1 MALSEENIIRIVDEA
16 FRRQFGANHPDGLTG
31 PWVRETYDDDGYAIV
46 NYMGEFWRAG
56 YSRDERDVTFAGREE
71 WEKVA
76 EERQWVVSPDNARA
90 LALKVVDTT
99 ATELI
104 CEGPL
109 VLFGGRDLSGERFT
123 KSTVFDSPYTRRGQL
138 LIDWEHGQEPDRD
151 RSGRKIRQPGRDD
164 ILGYVD
170 WKTARVDEEI
180 GVLARHVLDR
190 REWYVREFVEP
201 LVRAELVGTSSEA
214 APKGIKKSLDGTIQA
229 WPLKRQSL
237 TVMPMEPRMMLT
249 KHQLHVVKSLAKYS
263 PALKALLRKGGQ
275 ETAADGRDARRALEI
290 ELNLLELEASL

>member
-16 FRRQFGANHPDGLTG
+16 FRRQFGANHPEGLTG

-46 NYMGEFWRAG
+46 NYTGEFWRAA
-56 YSRDERDVTFAGREE
+56 YSRDEREVTFADRAE

-76 EERQWVVSPDNARA
+76 EERQWVVSPGNARA

-123 KSTVFDSPYTRRGQL
+123 KSTRFDSPYTRLGML
-138 LIDWEHGQEPDRD
+138 HIDWEHGEEPDRD
-151 RSGRKIRQPGRDD
+151 HTGRKIRQPGRDD

-170 WKTARVDEEI
+170 WKSARVDDEI

-214 APKGIKKSLDGTIQA
+214 APKGIRKSLDGTIQA

-237 TVMPMEPRMMLT
+237 TVMPMEPRMMLE
-249 KHQLHVVKSLAKYS
+249 HQLRVVKSLAKYS